1 MKFLKEYSTEE
12 IVNFITKLNSQY
24 ESRIEFLDDSQDAI
38 KKDVEN
44 IIDNSKGETIIF
56 VAEDNDILQG
66 VFILDTDIED
76 NSADVWGPFIAENNT
91 GLAIDLWKYALSNT
105 KSEVKI
111 FEFAINYKNIF
122 ALEFLKQINAELY
135 DENKVLVHKKEN
147 YTVKKTDDVVEAP
160 PEIYDDIKK
169 LHSKVFPHYFLNFN
183 SQKDSDEKQKL
194 YIIKDNNSQLK
205 GYIHI
210 IYDPVVND
218 ALINY
223 LAIDDRYRRKGF
235 AKQLIQKALNVFYNY
250 HSISECYLRI
260 DTENSSAEKL
270 YLSLDFNI
278 TFETKVYRYHHS

>member
-44 IIDNSKGETIIF
+44 IIDNSKGETTIF

-91 GLAIDLWKYALSNT
+91 GLAIDLWKHALSNT

-147 YTVKKTDDVVEAP
+147 YTVKKRMM
-160 PEIYDDIKK
+160 
-169 LHSKVFPHYFLNFN
+169 L
-183 SQKDSDEKQKL
+183 
-194 YIIKDNNSQLK
+194 
-205 GYIHI
+205 
-210 IYDPVVND
+210 
-218 ALINY
+218 
-223 LAIDDRYRRKGF
+223 
-235 AKQLIQKALNVFYNY
+235 
-250 HSISECYLRI
+250 
-260 DTENSSAEKL
+260 
-270 YLSLDFNI
+270 
-278 TFETKVYRYHHS
+278 